1 PPPGAR
7 GTPADRH
14 ETRARLA
21 TRRPSSPPRP
31 PVRRAPIGAP
41 SPRTP
46 TRAAR
51 PRSSGPSS
59 TPTRGSRPRWPTCRR
74 RPRRPCTRRRWPSR
88 SWRACSWSPP
98 RRGAGC
104 SRRSTGRCWTPPA
117 PGWRRGAEASRRGR
131 GAAKRRRGDGE
142 RARPVEAGAGLTR
155 SSNGM
160 WRVQVGW
167 RNFKVSAEL
176 ECLHRALEIHTFLCD
191 ARNQAA
197 SRHAR
202 TLAELEAVG
211 APSRAVGGHELDDSP
226 LLTAGE
232 LAAVLREDPLAP
244 LLFSSDLGVKGGG
257 RRQTAWT
264 PCLGTALRFRLL
276 TRQVQARGA
285 EHGRLVALMADT
297 AARERRGAQEA
308 EVAAR
313 LAAAVEDERAR
324 RTKRSAP
331 DDMSSVREGLRS
343 LTREVLALASA
354 PAPAPNPFGR
364 RRALVLED

>member
-1 PPPGAR
+1 
-7 GTPADRH
+7 D
-14 ETRARLA
+14 A
-21 TRRPSSPPRP
+21 TRSADPICSDPKREPPNSTRERPGGTAVQCCPP
-31 PVRRAPIGAP
+31 
-41 SPRTP
+41 
-46 TRAAR
+46 
-51 PRSSGPSS
+51 
-59 TPTRGSRPRWPTCRR
+59 
-74 RPRRPCTRRRWPSR
+74 
-88 SWRACSWSPP
+88 
-98 RRGAGC
+98 
-104 SRRSTGRCWTPPA
+104 
-117 PGWRRGAEASRRGR
+117 
-131 GAAKRRRGDGE
+131 
-142 RARPVEAGAGLTR
+142 RPVEAGAGLTR

-324 RTKRSAP
+324 RKRSAP